1 MKQLKLVLT
10 MVSLVSGMLVMAQ
23 DSTARKELIGK
34 YKFPAGSV
42 VEEVI
47 VLQDNGAL
55 MMNSTAGTS
64 ALELIK
70 GDSFNIV
77 SFNGVAVFKRN
88 EMKKIT
94 GVHIDASGYVLEGV
108 KDSTGVQ
115 HNGLVTGAAALP
127 LQTLYEGRPQPAVAE
142 TAAKD
147 LYRRRSADAIFE

>member
-1 MKQLKLVLT
+1 MKQLKALFTVGL
-10 MVSLVSGMLVMAQ
+10 LFAGMLVMAQ

-108 KDSTGVQ
+108 KDS
-115 HNGLVTGAAALP
+115 AAAQLNLSAVKRKKSNP
-127 LQTLYEGRPQPAVAE
+127 EALYETSFVVKNE
-142 TAAKD
+142 
-147 LYRRRSADAIFE
+147 L